1 MLLGLLYAGCQ
12 VKSCMEAKQE
22 LKEYHRA
29 DQIRKE
35 DPKIDKHIQ
44 LQLQKEFLKLY
55 WAWQGDRDKMEMRA
69 GYK

>member
-1 MLLGLLYAGCQ
+1 
-12 VKSCMEAKQE
+12 MEAKQE

-55 WAWQGDRDKMEMRA
+55 WAWQGDRDKMEFRA
-69 GYK
+69 GYR